1 MLLFYNFIT
10 FIQKYN
16 MRILDF
22 YIFSNLH
29 VALATYFL
37 VKLTLVQIGI
47 SENKTAS
54 FVFFSTLVSYNFIR
68 FIRLKDITNYYNSW
82 IIQNRHLLYL
92 LNGIG
97 VIGLFYYS
105 TSLEFGSLLILIP
118 FTLAT
123 IFYSFPFQK
132 YSLRNI
138 PYLKIFLIA
147 FSWAGITVL
156 LPLIQNFI
164 IPRDIDYI
172 VFIQRFLFV
181 LFITIPFDIRD
192 LDYDTSKLRTLPQQ
206 LGIKKT
212 KIASTLLII
221 LFVLLELIKP
231 TDEQSLISKISIA
244 FLSFLFVLKATK
256 NQSKYYS
263 TLFVESLPIAW
274 YYFYIY
280 F

>member
-1 MLLFYNFIT
+1 
-10 FIQKYN
+10 